1 VATFAP
7 NWRASA
13 TEGHGHRRRP
23 ARNDSSTYRAAV
35 AAVLLVLST
44 MAGIALF
51 VEVKVVP
58 GHSEEFGFHTRMRR
72 LMREE
77 LRGERSQAVLVEAGD
92 SLASTIRQFYRE
104 RQYAPAWI
112 GASGP
117 SQGARDLA
125 AILSDADDRGSAPEL
140 CGASR
145 IRGLIEMVE
154 DGGDPG
160 TAPAAY
166 SELDVRLTTG
176 FLLYARTKAG
186 ERRISRAAW
195 LAVLEAAVARDDPR
209 RVLEQLE
216 HHRELYAR
224 ISGTA
229 YLLAAR

>member
-1 VATFAP
+1 MATLTS
-7 NWRASA
+7 NWRAST

-23 ARNDSSTYRAAV
+23 AHSESSTLRPAV

-58 GHSEEFGFHTRMRR
+58 GHASDEIGFDTRMRP

-77 LRGERSQAVLVEAGD
+77 LRGEGSQALLVEAGD
-92 SLASTIRQFYRE
+92 SLASTVRQFYRE

-125 AILSDADDRGSAPEL
+125 ALLSDADNGGTAPEL

-160 TAPAAY
+160 TAPVAY
-166 SELDVRLTTG
+166 SELDVRLTVG
-176 FLLYARTKAG
+176 LLLYAREKAG
-186 ERRISRAAW
+186 PDRLITSAAW
-195 LAVLEAAVARDDPR
+195 LNVLEAAVARDDPR

-216 HHRELYAR
+216 HRRELY
-224 ISGTA
+224 A